1 MDHDESQSSACATCD
16 LAARLRA
23 EIAQADRAARA
34 AEDQLAAAWRR
45 THDAGTRRALL
56 RTARRARA
64 DRDAFEALLQDVTG
78 PDASPA

>member
-1 MDHDESQSSACATCD
+1 MDHDESAACATCD

-45 THDAGTRRALL
+45 THDPETRRALL

-64 DRDAFEALLQDVTG
+64 DRDAFEALLQDV
-78 PDASPA
+78 S